1 MDGKSIISSS
11 LLYYKQYFVVKSM
24 NIPATKEE
32 ILENFK
38 KNSNGRPLNKD
49 DYEIAEALSRI
60 TYKAYEGGMEDA
72 KQLNMEDMM
81 DKYIMITT
89 TFDNKEEANNAF
101 IKVVVDPDTA
111 PDYIEFKIDG
121 YTYDE
126 WVHDFRIL
134 YIKISASKKLDAVSK
149 AIKQLEDYYSDDKQ
163 TENKFNALLSDIAN
177 IMK

>member
-1 MDGKSIISSS
+1 MNRDNIIDEKIQSLKELEKKIKDKLEKQEKFITNLKVGSIN
-11 LLYYKQYFVVKSM
+11 LRTVNNEQALNEAF
-24 NIPATKEE
+24 E
-32 ILENFK
+32 II
-38 KNSNGRPLNKD
+38 
-49 DYEIAEALSRI
+49 Y
-60 TYKAYEGGMEDA
+60 
-72 KQLNMEDMM
+72 
-81 DKYIMITT
+81 
-89 TFDNKEEANNAF
+89 NKEEANNAF

-163 TENKFNALLSDIAN
+163 TENKFNALLSDITN

>member
-1 MDGKSIISSS
+1 MNRDNIIDEKIQSLKELEKKIKDKLEKQEKFITNLKVGSIN
-11 LLYYKQYFVVKSM
+11 LRTVNNEQALNEAF
-24 NIPATKEE
+24 E
-32 ILENFK
+32 II
-38 KNSNGRPLNKD
+38 
-49 DYEIAEALSRI
+49 Y
-60 TYKAYEGGMEDA
+60 
-72 KQLNMEDMM
+72 
-81 DKYIMITT
+81 
-89 TFDNKEEANNAF
+89 NKEEANNAF

-163 TENKFNALLSDIAN
+163 TENKFNALLSDISN

>member
-1 MDGKSIISSS
+1 MNRDNIIDEKIQSLKELEKKIKDKLEKQEKFITNLKVGSIN
-11 LLYYKQYFVVKSM
+11 LRTVNNEQ
-24 NIPATKEE
+24 
-32 ILENFK
+32 
-38 KNSNGRPLNKD
+38 
-49 DYEIAEALSRI
+49 ALSEAFEI
-60 TYKAYEGGMEDA
+60 IY
-72 KQLNMEDMM
+72 
-81 DKYIMITT
+81 
-89 TFDNKEEANNAF
+89 NKEEANNAF

>member
-1 MDGKSIISSS
+1 MNRDNIIDEKIQSLKELEKKIKGKLEKQEKFITNLKVGSIN
-11 LLYYKQYFVVKSM
+11 LRTVNNEQALNEAF
-24 NIPATKEE
+24 E
-32 ILENFK
+32 II
-38 KNSNGRPLNKD
+38 
-49 DYEIAEALSRI
+49 Y
-60 TYKAYEGGMEDA
+60 
-72 KQLNMEDMM
+72 
-81 DKYIMITT
+81 
-89 TFDNKEEANNAF
+89 NKEEANNAF

-134 YIKISASKKLDAVSK
+134 YIKISASKKLDAASK

>member
-1 MDGKSIISSS
+1 MNRDNIIDEKIQS
-11 LLYYKQYFVVKSM
+11 LKELEKKIKDKLEKQEKFITNLKVGAINLRTV
-24 NIPATKEE
+24 NNEQALNEAFE
-32 ILENFK
+32 II
-38 KNSNGRPLNKD
+38 
-49 DYEIAEALSRI
+49 Y
-60 TYKAYEGGMEDA
+60 
-72 KQLNMEDMM
+72 
-81 DKYIMITT
+81 
-89 TFDNKEEANNAF
+89 NKEEANNAF

>member
-1 MDGKSIISSS
+1 MNRDNIIDEKIQSLKELEKKIKDKLEKQEKFITNLKVGSIN
-11 LLYYKQYFVVKSM
+11 LRTVNNEQALNEAF
-24 NIPATKEE
+24 E
-32 ILENFK
+32 II
-38 KNSNGRPLNKD
+38 
-49 DYEIAEALSRI
+49 Y
-60 TYKAYEGGMEDA
+60 
-72 KQLNMEDMM
+72 
-81 DKYIMITT
+81 
-89 TFDNKEEANNAF
+89 NKEEANNAF

-134 YIKISASKKLDAVSK
+134 YIKISASKKLDDVSK

>member
-1 MDGKSIISSS
+1 MNRDNIIDEKIQSLKELEKKIKDKLEKQEKFITNLKIGSIN
-11 LLYYKQYFVVKSM
+11 LRTVNNEQALNEAF
-24 NIPATKEE
+24 E
-32 ILENFK
+32 II
-38 KNSNGRPLNKD
+38 
-49 DYEIAEALSRI
+49 Y
-60 TYKAYEGGMEDA
+60 
-72 KQLNMEDMM
+72 
-81 DKYIMITT
+81 
-89 TFDNKEEANNAF
+89 NKEEANNAF

-134 YIKISASKKLDAVSK
+134 YIKISASKKLDDVSK

>member
-1 MDGKSIISSS
+1 MNRDNIIDEKIQSLKELEKKIKDKLESQEKFITNLKVGSIN
-11 LLYYKQYFVVKSM
+11 LRTVNNEQTLNEAF
-24 NIPATKEE
+24 E
-32 ILENFK
+32 II
-38 KNSNGRPLNKD
+38 
-49 DYEIAEALSRI
+49 Y
-60 TYKAYEGGMEDA
+60 
-72 KQLNMEDMM
+72 
-81 DKYIMITT
+81 
-89 TFDNKEEANNAF
+89 NKEEANNAF

-163 TENKFNALLSDIAN
+163 TENKFNALLSDIAD

>member
-1 MDGKSIISSS
+1 MNRDKISDEKIQS
-11 LLYYKQYFVVKSM
+11 L
-24 NIPATKEE
+24 KELE
-32 ILENFK
+32 KKIKDKLENQEKFITNLK
-38 KNSNGRPLNKD
+38 VGSINLRTVNNEQALNEAF
-49 DYEIAEALSRI
+49 EII
-60 TYKAYEGGMEDA
+60 Y
-72 KQLNMEDMM
+72 
-81 DKYIMITT
+81 
-89 TFDNKEEANNAF
+89 NKEEANNAF

-134 YIKISASKKLDAVSK
+134 YIKISASKKLDDVSK

-163 TENKFNALLSDIAN
+163 AENKFNALLSDIAN

>member
-1 MDGKSIISSS
+1 MNRDNIIDEKIQS
-11 LLYYKQYFVVKSM
+11 L
-24 NIPATKEE
+24 KELE
-32 ILENFK
+32 KKIKDKLENQEKFITNLK
-38 KNSNGRPLNKD
+38 VGSINLRTVNNEQALNEAF
-49 DYEIAEALSRI
+49 EII
-60 TYKAYEGGMEDA
+60 Y
-72 KQLNMEDMM
+72 
-81 DKYIMITT
+81 
-89 TFDNKEEANNAF
+89 NKEEANNAF

-163 TENKFNALLSDIAN
+163 AENKFNALLSDIAN

>member
-1 MDGKSIISSS
+1 MNRDNIIDEKIQS
-11 LLYYKQYFVVKSM
+11 L
-24 NIPATKEE
+24 KELE
-32 ILENFK
+32 KKIKDKLENQEKF
-38 KNSNGRPLNKD
+38 
-49 DYEIAEALSRI
+49 
-60 TYKAYEGGMEDA
+60 
-72 KQLNMEDMM
+72 
-81 DKYIMITT
+81 ITT
-89 TFDNKEEANNAF
+89 LKVGSINLRTVNNEQALNEAFEIIYNKEEANNAF

-134 YIKISASKKLDAVSK
+134 YIKISASKKLDDVSK

>member
-1 MDGKSIISSS
+1 MNRDNIIDEKIQSLKELGKKI
-11 LLYYKQYFVVKSM
+11 KDK
-24 NIPATKEE
+24 
-32 ILENFK
+32 LENQEKFITNLK
-38 KNSNGRPLNKD
+38 VGSINLRTVNNEQALNEAF
-49 DYEIAEALSRI
+49 EII
-60 TYKAYEGGMEDA
+60 Y
-72 KQLNMEDMM
+72 
-81 DKYIMITT
+81 
-89 TFDNKEEANNAF
+89 NKEEANNAF

-163 TENKFNALLSDIAN
+163 TENKFNALLSDILFLIFSLSSFKSVN
-177 IMK
+177 

>member
-1 MDGKSIISSS
+1 MNRDNIIDEKIQSLKELEKKIKDKLEKQEKFITNLKIGSIN
-11 LLYYKQYFVVKSM
+11 LRTVNNEQALNEAF
-24 NIPATKEE
+24 E
-32 ILENFK
+32 II
-38 KNSNGRPLNKD
+38 
-49 DYEIAEALSRI
+49 Y
-60 TYKAYEGGMEDA
+60 
-72 KQLNMEDMM
+72 
-81 DKYIMITT
+81 
-89 TFDNKEEANNAF
+89 NKEEANNAF

>member
-1 MDGKSIISSS
+1 MNRDNIIDEKIQS
-11 LLYYKQYFVVKSM
+11 L
-24 NIPATKEE
+24 KELE
-32 ILENFK
+32 KKIKDKLENQEKFITNLK
-38 KNSNGRPLNKD
+38 VGSINLRTVNNEQALNEAF
-49 DYEIAEALSRI
+49 EII
-60 TYKAYEGGMEDA
+60 Y
-72 KQLNMEDMM
+72 
-81 DKYIMITT
+81 
-89 TFDNKEEANNAF
+89 NKEEANNAF

-134 YIKISASKKLDAVSK
+134 YIKISASKKLDTVTR

-163 TENKFNALLSDIAN
+163 TENKFNALLSDIAD

>member
-1 MDGKSIISSS
+1 MNRDNIIDEKIQS
-11 LLYYKQYFVVKSM
+11 L
-24 NIPATKEE
+24 KELE
-32 ILENFK
+32 KKIKDKLENQEKFITNLK
-38 KNSNGRPLNKD
+38 VGSINLRTVNNEQALND
-49 DYEIAEALSRI
+49 AFEII
-60 TYKAYEGGMEDA
+60 Y
-72 KQLNMEDMM
+72 
-81 DKYIMITT
+81 
-89 TFDNKEEANNAF
+89 NKEEANNAF
-101 IKVVVDPDTA
+101 IKAVVDPDTA

>member
-1 MDGKSIISSS
+1 MNRDNIIDEKIQSLKELEKKIKDKLEKQEKFITNLKVGSIN
-11 LLYYKQYFVVKSM
+11 LRTVNNEQALNEAF
-24 NIPATKEE
+24 E
-32 ILENFK
+32 II
-38 KNSNGRPLNKD
+38 
-49 DYEIAEALSRI
+49 Y
-60 TYKAYEGGMEDA
+60 
-72 KQLNMEDMM
+72 
-81 DKYIMITT
+81 
-89 TFDNKEEANNAF
+89 NKEEANNAF

-177 IMK
+177 VMK

>member
-1 MDGKSIISSS
+1 MNRDNIIDEKIQS
-11 LLYYKQYFVVKSM
+11 L
-24 NIPATKEE
+24 KELE
-32 ILENFK
+32 KKIKDKLENQEKFITNLK
-38 KNSNGRPLNKD
+38 VGSINLRTVNNEQALNEAF
-49 DYEIAEALSRI
+49 EII
-60 TYKAYEGGMEDA
+60 Y
-72 KQLNMEDMM
+72 
-81 DKYIMITT
+81 
-89 TFDNKEEANNAF
+89 NKEEANNAF

-134 YIKISASKKLDAVSK
+134 YIKISASKKLDDVSK
-149 AIKQLEDYYSDDKQ
+149 TIKQLEDYYSDDKQ

>member
-1 MDGKSIISSS
+1 MNRDNIIDEKIQSLKELEKKIKDKLEKQEKFITNLKVGSIN
-11 LLYYKQYFVVKSM
+11 LRTVNNEQALNEAF
-24 NIPATKEE
+24 E
-32 ILENFK
+32 II
-38 KNSNGRPLNKD
+38 
-49 DYEIAEALSRI
+49 Y
-60 TYKAYEGGMEDA
+60 
-72 KQLNMEDMM
+72 
-81 DKYIMITT
+81 
-89 TFDNKEEANNAF
+89 NKEEANNAF

-163 TENKFNALLSDIAN
+163 TEKKFNALLSDIAN

>member
-1 MDGKSIISSS
+1 MNRDNIIDEKIQS
-11 LLYYKQYFVVKSM
+11 LKGLEKK
-24 NIPATKEE
+24 IKDK
-32 ILENFK
+32 LENQEKFITNLK
-38 KNSNGRPLNKD
+38 VGSINLRTVNNEQALNEAF
-49 DYEIAEALSRI
+49 EII
-60 TYKAYEGGMEDA
+60 Y
-72 KQLNMEDMM
+72 
-81 DKYIMITT
+81 
-89 TFDNKEEANNAF
+89 NKEEANNAF

>member
-1 MDGKSIISSS
+1 MNRDNIIDEKIQSLKELEKKIKDKLEKQEKFITNLKVGSIN
-11 LLYYKQYFVVKSM
+11 LGTVNNEQALNEAF
-24 NIPATKEE
+24 E
-32 ILENFK
+32 II
-38 KNSNGRPLNKD
+38 
-49 DYEIAEALSRI
+49 Y
-60 TYKAYEGGMEDA
+60 
-72 KQLNMEDMM
+72 
-81 DKYIMITT
+81 
-89 TFDNKEEANNAF
+89 NKEEANNAF

>member
-1 MDGKSIISSS
+1 MNRDNIIDEKIQSLKELEKKIKDKLEKQEKFITNLKVGSIN
-11 LLYYKQYFVVKSM
+11 LRTVNNEQALNEAF
-24 NIPATKEE
+24 E
-32 ILENFK
+32 II
-38 KNSNGRPLNKD
+38 
-49 DYEIAEALSRI
+49 Y
-60 TYKAYEGGMEDA
+60 
-72 KQLNMEDMM
+72 
-81 DKYIMITT
+81 
-89 TFDNKEEANNAF
+89 NKEEANNAF

-134 YIKISASKKLDAVSK
+134 YIKISASKKLDAASK

>member
-1 MDGKSIISSS
+1 MNRDNIIDEKIQSLKELEKKIKDKLEKQEKFITNLKVGSIN
-11 LLYYKQYFVVKSM
+11 LRTVNNEQALNEAF
-24 NIPATKEE
+24 E
-32 ILENFK
+32 II
-38 KNSNGRPLNKD
+38 
-49 DYEIAEALSRI
+49 Y
-60 TYKAYEGGMEDA
+60 
-72 KQLNMEDMM
+72 
-81 DKYIMITT
+81 
-89 TFDNKEEANNAF
+89 NKEEANNAF

-134 YIKISASKKLDAVSK
+134 YIKISASNKLYAVSK
-149 AIKQLEDYYSDDKQ
+149 AIKQLEDHYSDDKQ

>member
-1 MDGKSIISSS
+1 MNRDNIIDEKIQS
-11 LLYYKQYFVVKSM
+11 L
-24 NIPATKEE
+24 KELE
-32 ILENFK
+32 KKIKDKLENQEKFITNLK
-38 KNSNGRPLNKD
+38 VGSINLRTVNNEQALNEAF
-49 DYEIAEALSRI
+49 EII
-60 TYKAYEGGMEDA
+60 Y
-72 KQLNMEDMM
+72 
-81 DKYIMITT
+81 
-89 TFDNKEEANNAF
+89 NKEEANNAF

-163 TENKFNALLSDIAN
+163 TENKFNALLSNIAD

>member
-1 MDGKSIISSS
+1 MNRDNIIDEKIQSLKELEKKIKDKLEKQEKFITNLKVGSIN
-11 LLYYKQYFVVKSM
+11 LRTVNNEQALNEAF
-24 NIPATKEE
+24 E
-32 ILENFK
+32 II
-38 KNSNGRPLNKD
+38 
-49 DYEIAEALSRI
+49 Y
-60 TYKAYEGGMEDA
+60 
-72 KQLNMEDMM
+72 
-81 DKYIMITT
+81 
-89 TFDNKEEANNAF
+89 NKEEANNAF

-111 PDYIEFKIDG
+111 PDYIDFKIDG

>member
-1 MDGKSIISSS
+1 MNRDNIIDEKIQS
-11 LLYYKQYFVVKSM
+11 L
-24 NIPATKEE
+24 KELE
-32 ILENFK
+32 KKIKDKLENQEKFITNLK
-38 KNSNGRPLNKD
+38 VDSINLRTVNNEQALNEAF
-49 DYEIAEALSRI
+49 EII
-60 TYKAYEGGMEDA
+60 Y
-72 KQLNMEDMM
+72 
-81 DKYIMITT
+81 
-89 TFDNKEEANNAF
+89 NKEEANNAF

>member
-1 MDGKSIISSS
+1 MNRDNIIDEKIQS
-11 LLYYKQYFVVKSM
+11 L
-24 NIPATKEE
+24 KELE
-32 ILENFK
+32 KKIKDKLENQEKFITNLK
-38 KNSNGRPLNKD
+38 VGSINLRTVNNEQALNEAF
-49 DYEIAEALSRI
+49 EII
-60 TYKAYEGGMEDA
+60 Y
-72 KQLNMEDMM
+72 
-81 DKYIMITT
+81 
-89 TFDNKEEANNAF
+89 NKEEANNAF

-134 YIKISASKKLDAVSK
+134 YIKISASKKLDAVTK

-163 TENKFNALLSDIAN
+163 TENKFNALLSDIAD

>member
-1 MDGKSIISSS
+1 MNRDNIIDEKIQSLKELEKKIKDKLEKQEKFITNLKVGSIN
-11 LLYYKQYFVVKSM
+11 LRTVNNEQVLNEAF
-24 NIPATKEE
+24 E
-32 ILENFK
+32 II
-38 KNSNGRPLNKD
+38 
-49 DYEIAEALSRI
+49 Y
-60 TYKAYEGGMEDA
+60 
-72 KQLNMEDMM
+72 
-81 DKYIMITT
+81 
-89 TFDNKEEANNAF
+89 NKEEANNAF

>member
-1 MDGKSIISSS
+1 MNRDNIIDEKIKG
-11 LLYYKQYFVVKSM
+11 L
-24 NIPATKEE
+24 KELE
-32 ILENFK
+32 SKIKEKLENQEKFITNLK
-38 KNSNGRPLNKD
+38 VDSINLRTVNNEQALNDAFEIIYNKN
-49 DYEIAEALSRI
+49 
-60 TYKAYEGGMEDA
+60 
-72 KQLNMEDMM
+72 
-81 DKYIMITT
+81 
-89 TFDNKEEANNAF
+89 EANSAF

-134 YIKISASKKLDAVSK
+134 YIKISASKKLDTVSK

-163 TENKFNALLSDIAN
+163 TENKFNALLSDIAD